1 MEPHESKPYNPDIAS
16 VFYRAGFIETWG
28 QGIQKICDECRDLG
42 TEIPS
47 YELIGTTLRIR
58 FSALESALIDQP
70 KVPKDQ
76 NDTLEDKVVELIKT
90 NPWIKQEELA
100 EKTKVSVTSIKRAM
114 KVLSDSGRIE
124 RKDGKRFGYW
134 EVK

>member
-1 MEPHESKPYNPDIAS
+1 M
-16 VFYRAGFIETWG
+16 
-28 QGIQKICDECRDLG
+28 
-42 TEIPS
+42 
-47 YELIGTTLRIR
+47 
-58 FSALESALIDQP
+58 
-70 KVPKDQ
+70 
-76 NDTLEDKVVELIKT
+76 EDKLVELIKT

-100 EKTKVSVTSIKRAM
+100 EKNKVSVTSIKRAM